1 MEINK
6 ILDNLESIGLSRKE
20 GEVFLELVK
29 NSNSNGSQIAKS
41 LGYPRT
47 TVYQNLD
54 LLEKKGFIKSYMD
67 KEITYYE
74 TIDLDEF
81 LTEQKKRVSD
91 AVTVLKTEL
100 KKIDTSGTQKQF
112 YNLNSLENI
121 EKRIKQML
129 LKAESYVYMNT
140 NMDLNIFKKEFNRL
154 KKRGVRVILFQF
166 HKLKYEKVDI
176 YKASLLEEYGIEV
189 YIRDAFNYKSNDKEQ
204 RIIIEVDEKVA
215 LIASN
220 YEGKYNGTYSEN
232 KLLATIV
239 KEHILNDINL
249 SKIEE
254 KYGKNLVEEIAFR

>member
-1 MEINK
+1 M
-6 ILDNLESIGLSRKE
+6 
-20 GEVFLELVK
+20 
-29 NSNSNGSQIAKS
+29 
-41 LGYPRT
+41 
-47 TVYQNLD
+47 
-54 LLEKKGFIKSYMD
+54 
-67 KEITYYE
+67 
-74 TIDLDEF
+74 
-81 LTEQKKRVSD
+81 
-91 AVTVLKTEL
+91 
-100 KKIDTSGTQKQF
+100 
-112 YNLNSLENI
+112 
-121 EKRIKQML
+121 
-129 LKAESYVYMNT
+129 
-140 NMDLNIFKKEFNRL
+140 
-154 KKRGVRVILFQF
+154 RVILFQF

-204 RIIIEVDEKVA
+204 RIMIEVDEKVA